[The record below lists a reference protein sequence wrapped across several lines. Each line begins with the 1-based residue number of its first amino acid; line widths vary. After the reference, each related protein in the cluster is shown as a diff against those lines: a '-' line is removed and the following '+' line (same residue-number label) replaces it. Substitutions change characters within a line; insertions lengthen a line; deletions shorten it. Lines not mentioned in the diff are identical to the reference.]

1 MTDIRRGIA
10 WWYWLLAATGL
21 GLGVAGWSP
30 GYGFA
35 IGGTLVHGIHYLS
48 RGHGPG
54 SLPLQVRIAY
64 LALLVLGLWPPLAFV
79 HLLQLAGTSA
89 LLAFDYCALARALA
103 LMPWN
108 RRLPLSPGLVG
119 RIFFTP
125 PVRGSVL
132 RLVGGPVT

>member
-1 MTDIRRGIA
+1 MAELRRGFA

-35 IGGTLVHGIHYLS
+35 IGVTLVHGIHYLS
-48 RGHGPG
+48 RGHAPM
-54 SLPLQVRIAY
+54 SLPLQVRVAY
-64 LALLVLGLWPPLAFV
+64 LGFLFLGLWLPLSLL
-79 HLLQLAGTSA
+79 HWLQLAGTSA
-89 LLAFDYCALARALA
+89 LLAFDYCPLARALA

-108 RRLPLSPGLVG
+108 RRMPLSAALIRRV
-119 RIFFTP
+119 FLTL

-132 RLVGGPVT
+132 RLVGGPAT